1 MTAATPS
8 KDCVAVS
15 SLTSLRL
22 DYCALWHAPALERCS
37 LVEGGLPLSVV
48 TQLAKDTGVTEFRL
62 TEWLRIS
69 AEFYG
74 HQIRGERSLPST
86 PSERVLGLVRLVG
99 QIETIA
105 RESGDRQGFNGPR
118 WMAAWLAQRTPAL
131 GGRRP
136 AEIIWLADGRDMLS
150 DILGT
155 MASELIH
162 EGHSGFLVGLTSAS

>member
-1 MTAATPS
+1 VTEATPS
-8 KDCVAVS
+8 QDCVSIS

-22 DYCALWHAPALERCS
+22 DYCALWQASALERCR

-48 TQLAKDTGVTEFRL
+48 TQLAEDTGVTQSQL

-105 RESGDRQGFNGPR
+105 RESGDPQGVDAPR

-131 GGRRP
+131 GGRIP
-136 AEIIWLADGRDMLS
+136 AEIVWLADGREMLS
-150 DILGT
+150 NILGT
-155 MASELIH
+155 MASGAYH
-162 EGHSGFLVGLTSAS
+162 ERPRALCNEGK